1 MYAITLLN
9 NWHLP
14 QRAAAAALGGL
25 MMIGAL
31 ALSTNAHAEADK
43 PGEQGDDIVVLTQS
57 AEEWVETSTPKVTVS
72 IDAAFEEKG
81 AASVRQ
87 DLKAALSKLAKAEWR
102 FVAMNRHRG
111 DAGLERWRVTAEAR
125 IPDSKAVGLYG
136 KAKSASRTGLQLRI
150 GNISYEPTRKELEAA
165 QAELRAD
172 LYAEALAERDRLN
185 KAIPGRN
192 WRIGAI
198 DFTNTLPIQPV
209 RHRSAP
215 EMAYMADAA
224 MAKGTSA
231 PQGLS
236 ISQKQVLTARVVL
249 MSSSD

>member
-1 MYAITLLN
+1 MIAMNPLM

-14 QRAAAAALGGL
+14 HRAAAAALGGL

-31 ALSTNAHAEADK
+31 ALSTNAHAEGDAPKD
-43 PGEQGDDIVVLTQS
+43 QGDDIVVLTQS
-57 AEEWVETSTPKVTVS
+57 AEDWVETSTPKVTVS
-72 IDAAFEEKG
+72 IDAAFEETG
-81 AASVRQ
+81 AASVREE
-87 DLKAALSKLAKAEWR
+87 LKAALAKLVKTDWR
-102 FVAMNRHRG
+102 FVSMNRHR
-111 DAGLERWRVTAEAR
+111 DEAGLERWRVTAEAR

-165 QAELRAD
+165 QGKLRAT

-185 KAIPGRN
+185 KAIPGRK
-192 WRIGAI
+192 WRIGAV

-215 EMAYMADAA
+215 EGMAYAMSADMSQKAA
-224 MAKGTSA
+224 PT
-231 PQGLS
+231 GLS
-236 ISQKQVLTARVVL
+236 ISKKQVLTSRVVL
-249 MSSSD
+249 MSSTD

>member
-1 MYAITLLN
+1 MNAMNPLM

-14 QRAAAAALGGL
+14 QRAAAAAFGGL

-43 PGEQGDDIVVLTQS
+43 PAQQGDDIVVLTQS
-57 AEEWVETSTPKVTVS
+57 AEDWVETSTPKITVS

-102 FVAMNRHRG
+102 FVSMNRHRG
-111 DAGLERWRVTAEAR
+111 EAGLERWRVTAEAR

-136 KAKSASRTGLQLRI
+136 KAKSASRTGLQLNI
-150 GNISYEPTRKELEAA
+150 GNISYEPTRQELEAA
-165 QAELRAD
+165 QAKLRAN

-185 KAIPGRN
+185 KAIPGRK

-198 DFTNTLPIQPV
+198 DFTDTLPIQPV

-215 EMAYMADAA
+215 EGAMYAMADMAA
-224 MAKGTSA
+224 SKAA
-231 PQGLS
+231 PTGLS

-249 MSSSD
+249 MSSSE